1 MHRKKNFKK
10 SYIFLTLFFG
20 LVAIGGSYSSWYSNI
35 NAEAKF
41 TSGTM
46 DVVFGKHSE
55 RYSAGITDAS
65 GNLETPVKAEFNS
78 TDRDLQIS
86 FDEGLPVNSLLEG
99 KMLKLEFPV
108 TPSKDSTVDKLN
120 HSNLDLSKPG
130 QSVELQAESAELI
143 YKGESYS
150 LGENESTFVQPLQF
164 EVYEILSKE
173 NTNDNIGQIYLKLSA
188 DSADMIRN
196 FPTKLDIDAED
207 IDVDA
212 DNTDTDAD
220 ADNTDEMTGESLYKH
235 NGVLVKYSLEIPY
248 DVFQSGSKVN
258 KSSK

>member
-1 MHRKKNFKK
+1 M
-10 SYIFLTLFFG
+10 
-20 LVAIGGSYSSWYSNI
+20 
-35 NAEAKF
+35 
-41 TSGTM
+41 
-46 DVVFGKHSE
+46 
-55 RYSAGITDAS
+55 
-65 GNLETPVKAEFNS
+65 
-78 TDRDLQIS
+78 
-86 FDEGLPVNSLLEG
+86 
-99 KMLKLEFPV
+99 
-108 TPSKDSTVDKLN
+108 DKLN
-120 HSNLDLSKPG
+120 HNNLDLSKPG
-130 QSVELQAESAELI
+130 QSIELQAESAELI

-207 IDVDA
+207 VDMDA
-212 DNTDTDAD
+212 DNTDIDAD

>member
-1 MHRKKNFKK
+1 M
-10 SYIFLTLFFG
+10 
-20 LVAIGGSYSSWYSNI
+20 
-35 NAEAKF
+35 
-41 TSGTM
+41 
-46 DVVFGKHSE
+46 
-55 RYSAGITDAS
+55 
-65 GNLETPVKAEFNS
+65 
-78 TDRDLQIS
+78 
-86 FDEGLPVNSLLEG
+86 
-99 KMLKLEFPV
+99 
-108 TPSKDSTVDKLN
+108 
-120 HSNLDLSKPG
+120 
-130 QSVELQAESAELI
+130 
-143 YKGESYS
+143 
-150 LGENESTFVQPLQF
+150 
-164 EVYEILSKE
+164 SKE
-173 NTNDNIGQIYLKLSA
+173 NKNDNIGQIYLKLSA

>member
-1 MHRKKNFKK
+1 MHRKKISKK

-20 LVAIGGSYSSWYSNI
+20 LVAIGGSYSSWYTNI

-120 HSNLDLSKPG
+120 HNNLDLSKPG
-130 QSVELQAESAELI
+130 QSIELQAESAELI

-173 NTNDNIGQIYLKLSA
+173 NTNDNIGQIY
-188 DSADMIRN
+188 
-196 FPTKLDIDAED
+196 
-207 IDVDA
+207 
-212 DNTDTDAD
+212 
-220 ADNTDEMTGESLYKH
+220 
-235 NGVLVKYSLEIPY
+235 
-248 DVFQSGSKVN
+248 
-258 KSSK
+258 

>member
-1 MHRKKNFKK
+1 MHRKKIFKK

-86 FDEGLPVNSLLEG
+86 FDEG

-120 HSNLDLSKPG
+120 HNDLDLSKPG
-130 QSVELQAESAELI
+130 QSIELQAESAELI
-143 YKGESYS
+143 YKGESHS

-173 NTNDNIGQIYLKLSA
+173 NKNDNIGQIYLKLSA

-207 IDVDA
+207 IDMDA

>member
-55 RYSAGITDAS
+55 RYSAGITDTS
-65 GNLETPVKAEFNS
+65 GNLETPVKAEFNP

-188 DSADMIRN
+188 DSADMI
-196 FPTKLDIDAED
+196 
-207 IDVDA
+207 
-212 DNTDTDAD
+212 
-220 ADNTDEMTGESLYKH
+220 
-235 NGVLVKYSLEIPY
+235 
-248 DVFQSGSKVN
+248 
-258 KSSK
+258 